1 MESNT
6 TKLIVAIAQL
16 ILTILLSYGLA
27 ALLLWGATVVL
38 GWFGVELAFTWG
50 RAFVLYL
57 VLVVLKHI
65 FGK

>member
-6 TKLIVAIAQL
+6 TKLLLAIGQL
-16 ILTILLSYGLA
+16 IITVLLSWGLA

-38 GWFGVELAFTWG
+38 SWFGIELAFTWG

-57 VLVVLKHI
+57 VLVVLKQV

>member
-6 TKLIVAIAQL
+6 TKLFVAIAQL
-16 ILTILLSYGLA
+16 IITVLLSWGLA
-27 ALLLWGATVVL
+27 ALLLWGTTVVL
-38 GWFGVELAFTWG
+38 GWFGIELAFTWG

-57 VLVVLKHI
+57 VLVVLKQV

>member
-1 MESNT
+1 MKSNST
-6 TKLIVAIAQL
+6 ELFAVIVELIFTV
-16 ILTILLSYGLA
+16 LLSWGLA

-38 GWFGVELAFTWG
+38 SWFDIELAFTWG

-57 VLVVLKHI
+57 VLIVLKQV

>member
-1 MESNT
+1 MESNA
-6 TKLIVAIAQL
+6 TKLFVAIAEL
-16 ILTILLSYGLA
+16 IFAVLFSWGLA

-38 GWFGVELAFTWG
+38 GWFGIELAFTWG

-57 VLVVLKHI
+57 VLVVLKQV

>member
-1 MESNT
+1 MENNT
-6 TKLIVAIAQL
+6 VKLLVATINL
-16 ILTILLSYGLA
+16 IFTILLSWGFA

-50 RAFVLYL
+50 RAFVLYII
-57 VLVVLKHI
+57 LVVLKQV